1 MLLVKLVLKKG
12 MSIGQAIEE
21 LGLKITTARFIINKY
36 KETGTFPRRKFKK
49 RMCGR
54 TQPRK
59 CKIEENSDP
68 SSEEEESVKVKEEA
82 IEMKVE

>member
-12 MSIGQAIEE
+12 VPIAEAIEE

-49 RMCGR
+49 RPNKTKDSR
-54 TQPRK
+54 I
-59 CKIEENSDP
+59 CKQE
-68 SSEEEESVKVKEEA
+68 
-82 IEMKVE
+82 